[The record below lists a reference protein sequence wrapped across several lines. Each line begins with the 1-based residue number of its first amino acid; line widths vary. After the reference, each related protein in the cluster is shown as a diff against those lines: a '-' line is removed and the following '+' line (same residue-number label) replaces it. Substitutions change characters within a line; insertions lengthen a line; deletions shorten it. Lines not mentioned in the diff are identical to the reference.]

1 MSLQG
6 YIKLHRKIKD
16 CWLWDG
22 KPFDKRSAWIDLLLS
37 ASHQDTKFLL
47 GNELIEIKRG
57 MFVTSELKLMNRW
70 GWSKSKVRAFL
81 KVLENDSMIEVFT
94 DKKKTT
100 INIVNYDL
108 YQDSET
114 TKEPQKDHEETTKRP
129 QKDTINNE
137 KNEKNEKNNIYSS
150 IVSYLNEKAGTN
162 YKPTSRKTQD
172 LIKARLNEKFTVD
185 DFKTVIDKKV
195 AEWKG
200 TDMEKYLRPE
210 TLFGTKFEGYLN
222 QKSRP
227 TAKADNRTNF
237 EQREVNDQDFDGF
250 FSNMKG

>member
-6 YIKLHRKIKD
+6 YIKLHRKIKE
-16 CWLWDG
+16 CWLWDE

-47 GNELIEIKRG
+47 GNQLIEIKRG

-81 KVLENDSMIEVFT
+81 KVLQNDSMIEIFT

-108 YQDSET
+108 YQDNET
-114 TKEPQKDHEETTKRP
+114 AKGPEKDHKKTTKRP

-137 KNEKNEKNNIYSS
+137 KNDKNEKKYINISPQLEDA
-150 IVSYLNEKAGTN
+150 IN
-162 YKPTSRKTQD
+162 
-172 LIKARLNEKFTVD
+172 
-185 DFKTVIDKKV
+185 DFKEYRKKIKKPMTDKAVELLIDKLNKL
-195 AEWKG
+195 AS
-200 TDMEKYLRPE
+200 DDE
-210 TLFGTKFEGYLN
+210 TKIAILN
-222 QKSRP
+222 QSIMNGWQGVFPLKQDHEKSASNNP
-227 TAKADNRTNF
+227 F
-237 EQREVNDQDFDGF
+237 FDLLKEEG
-250 FSNMKG
+250 KL